1 MTPLLK
7 SRSLLRAAVILKIV
21 LVVILCSGAPV
32 MAQDGQGRSDPP
44 TGDEDDN
51 YRPPPGT
58 DGLGVILSPL
68 PDNLRN
74 VPTNV
79 IVKALNEVQDFCRR
93 IEPKEYQID
102 CLAERLEATARS
114 LPTTGEYADVR
125 SAILEAS
132 ERLAAVARRN
142 RSPSLPAATARAA
155 NNPTRTTSRPLV
167 PVASERLAA
176 ANRQATA
183 IIEEAETTLLRSAE
197 SPENRMS
204 HYQRIAAAVGSNKVL
219 LRS

>member
-1 MTPLLK
+1 MEPLSK
-7 SRSLLRAAVILKIV
+7 SRILLRFTVALKIAVV
-21 LVVILCSGAPV
+21 LILCSGAPAI
-32 MAQDGQGRSDPP
+32 AQEGRNPPPGYDDDDEIKRPPPTDGVGVIVFPIPDNLGDPP
-44 TGDEDDN
+44 TD
-51 YRPPPGT
+51 
-58 DGLGVILSPL
+58 
-68 PDNLRN
+68 
-74 VPTNV
+74 
-79 IVKALNEVQDFCRR
+79 IVVTAISEVQEFCRR

-114 LPTTGEYADVR
+114 LPITGEYADVR
-125 SAILEAS
+125 RAILQAS
-132 ERLAAVARRN
+132 ERLATVARRN

-155 NNPTRTTSRPLV
+155 NNPSRATSRPLV

-176 ANRQATA
+176 ANREAVA
-183 IIEEAETTLLRSAE
+183 IIEETETMLLRSAE